1 MMRRLFDLALI
12 VILVIVVT
20 RLLDARK
27 GNA

>member
-1 MMRRLFDLALI
+1 MMRRLFDLVVI

>member
-1 MMRRLFDLALI
+1 VMRRLFDLALI

-20 RLLDARK
+20 RLLDARR

>member
-1 MMRRLFDLALI
+1 VMRRLFDLALI

>member
-1 MMRRLFDLALI
+1 MRRLFDLALI

>member
-1 MMRRLFDLALI
+1 MRRLFDLALI

-20 RLLDARK
+20 RLLDARR